1 MRGSRKK
8 TAGRKPAR
16 RARRSKAPAVASPS
30 PRIVPIRSGE
40 IRWSKVMTAHARMS
54 NGYYD
59 REDVRDVLIDALIR
73 AIARH

>member
-1 MRGSRKK
+1 
-8 TAGRKPAR
+8 
-16 RARRSKAPAVASPS
+16 
-30 PRIVPIRSGE
+30 
-40 IRWSKVMTAHARMS
+40 MTAHARMS

>member
-8 TAGRKPAR
+8 TAGRKAAR
-16 RARRSKAPAVASPS
+16 RAKRSKPAAAARPS
-30 PRIVPIRSGE
+30 PRIVPIRNGE

-59 REDVRDVLIDALIR
+59 REDVREVLIDALVR
-73 AIARH
+73 VVARH